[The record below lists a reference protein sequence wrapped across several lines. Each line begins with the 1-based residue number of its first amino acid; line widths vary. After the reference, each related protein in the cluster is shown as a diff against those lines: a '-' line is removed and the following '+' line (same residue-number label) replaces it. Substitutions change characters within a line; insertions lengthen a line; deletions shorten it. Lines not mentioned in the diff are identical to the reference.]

1 MSKDNKGK
9 ARMGQRLDA
18 KPPFIG
24 ALLRLTWQRV
34 RARMHHAIRDAGFT
48 DLQEAHLTVFSY
60 PLPHGVKPSELA
72 RNMRMS
78 RQATNYLIV
87 QLEALGYLERRAPQ
101 GSDRRRVYLSE
112 RGQKVAE
119 TIFACLRE
127 LQAEWSKEVGSDE
140 FKRFMDVLR
149 QLSTEKEAG

>member
-1 MSKDNKGK
+1 MSTGSRRR
-9 ARMGQRLDA
+9 AHRRERGDA
-18 KPPFIG
+18 EAPFLG

-34 RARMHHAIRDAGFT
+34 RARMHQAIREAGFT
-48 DLQEAHLTVFSY
+48 DLQEAHFAVFSY
-60 PLPHGVKPSELA
+60 PLPHGVRPSELA

-112 RGQKVAE
+112 RGQKVGE
-119 TIFACLRE
+119 TIHACLRE
-127 LQAEWSKEVGSDE
+127 VQAEWSKEVGSDE
-140 FKRFMDVLR
+140 FKRFIDVLR
-149 QLSTEKEAG
+149 QLSTEKATG